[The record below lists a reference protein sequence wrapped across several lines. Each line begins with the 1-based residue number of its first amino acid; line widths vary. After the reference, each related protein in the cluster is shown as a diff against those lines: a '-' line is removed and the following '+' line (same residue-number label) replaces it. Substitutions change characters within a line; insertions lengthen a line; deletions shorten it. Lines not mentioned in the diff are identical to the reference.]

1 MVKSRTIYGRGFVGV
16 RQIDRKAGYGR
27 PHDLE
32 GHKKITIIAKDCLA
46 KFKRKHGFKFKEVL
60 QKNRSI

>member
-32 GHKKITIIAKDCLA
+32 GHKKSRLSLKIVW
-46 KFKRKHGFKFKEVL
+46 R
-60 QKNRSI
+60 N